1 MQRRSFIGLVGGGV
15 VAAAVPT
22 LSGCSSDV
30 PQAALQA
37 WKGPEPNEEIRKWIL
52 SYALLAPNAHNLQSW
67 LVDLGRPG
75 EIVLYCD
82 TKRLLP
88 ETDPQHRQIML
99 TQGTFLELLS
109 IAARERGLNAQIS
122 LFPNG
127 AFDVG
132 NNSARPVALIK
143 LIPDASVTRD
153 PLFAQVMRRRTNREL
168 YSDQL
173 VPPSALQAI
182 RKSLAGSEVTL
193 GAVDANAS
201 DLLRHHRE
209 LAMEAFRIELLTPRT
224 MMESL
229 RVIRVGPTEIAEHRD
244 GISLNK
250 PMPRLMASLGLF
262 DRSKA
267 PAANDTSVS
276 IQLSDFQKNLNSTHA
291 FLWLTS
297 KGNSR
302 ETQVNAGRAYVRAQ
316 LAATAQGLSMQPLSQ
331 ALQEYP
337 EQAPM
342 YAAAHRLMG
351 APIAEQTVQ
360 MWVRLGYAPSVQP
373 SPRRGLAHLVMM

>member
-1 MQRRSFIGLVGGGV
+1 
-15 VAAAVPT
+15 
-22 LSGCSSDV
+22 
-30 PQAALQA
+30 
-37 WKGPEPNEEIRKWIL
+37 
-52 SYALLAPNAHNLQSW
+52 
-67 LVDLGRPG
+67 
-75 EIVLYCD
+75 
-82 TKRLLP
+82 
-88 ETDPQHRQIML
+88 
-99 TQGTFLELLS
+99 
-109 IAARERGLNAQIS
+109 
-122 LFPNG
+122 
-127 AFDVG
+127 
-132 NNSARPVALIK
+132 
-143 LIPDASVTRD
+143 
-153 PLFAQVMRRRTNREL
+153 MRRRTNREL